1 MTSLTLKHPLIMRLQ
16 QRLAIGLGATLLLAT
31 LSGCASFRNA
41 APGDPLEPV
50 NRGIFS
56 FNSTFDHYLFKPIAK
71 GYDAAVPGLVKT
83 GVSNVFQNASDAQ
96 SIVSDALQLK
106 GQKLGDDL
114 GRVMINSTIGLAGIF
129 DLATPMG
136 IERGNEDLGQTLGY
150 WGLGSGPYLVLPFF
164 GPSSARDLVG
174 RYGDGL
180 IDPVSLVSSV
190 PARNSLTALRV
201 VDTRVA
207 LFPAEAL
214 MNQAAL
220 DRYTFMRS
228 AYLQRRQ
235 SLVLDGKRPKDE

>member
-1 MTSLTLKHPLIMRLQ
+1 MKSAAILTLTAVAALV
-16 QRLAIGLGATLLLAT
+16 LG
-31 LSGCASFRNA
+31 GCASFRNA
-41 APGDPLEPV
+41 APGDPLEPI

-71 GYDAAVPGLVKT
+71 GYDAAVPNPVKK

-106 GQKLGDDL
+106 GAKMGDDL
-114 GRVMINSTIGLAGIF
+114 GRVMINTTFGLGGIF

-150 WGLGSGPYLVLPFF
+150 WGIGAGPYVVIPFL

-174 RYGDGL
+174 RYGDGK
-180 IDPVSLVSSV
+180 IDPVALVSSV
-190 PARNSLTALRV
+190 PERNSLMGARV
-201 VDTRVA
+201 VDTRVS

-235 SLVLDGKRPKDE
+235 SLVLDGKRPKEE

>member
-1 MTSLTLKHPLIMRLQ
+1 MKSAILTICS
-16 QRLAIGLGATLLLAT
+16 IATLV

-41 APGDPLEPV
+41 APGDPLEPI

-71 GYDAAVPGLVKT
+71 GYDAAVPGPVKKS
-83 GVSNVFQNASDAQ
+83 VSNVFQNASDAQ

-106 GQKLGDDL
+106 GAKMGDDL
-114 GRVMINSTIGLAGIF
+114 GRVMINTTIGLGGLF

-150 WGLGSGPYLVLPFF
+150 WGLGAGPYLVIPFL
-164 GPSSARDLVG
+164 GPSTARDLVG
-174 RYGDGL
+174 RYGDGK
-180 IDPVSLVSSV
+180 IDPVALVSSV
-190 PARNSLTALRV
+190 PLRNTLMGKRV

-228 AYLQRRQ
+228 AYLQRRE
-235 SLVLDGKRPKDE
+235 SLVLDGKRPKED

>member
-1 MTSLTLKHPLIMRLQ
+1 MKSAAILTLTAVAALV
-16 QRLAIGLGATLLLAT
+16 LG
-31 LSGCASFRNA
+31 GCASFRNA
-41 APGDPLEPV
+41 APGDPLEPI

-71 GYDAAVPGLVKT
+71 GYDAAVPNPVKK

-106 GQKLGDDL
+106 GAKMGDDL
-114 GRVMINSTIGLAGIF
+114 GRVMINTTFGLGGIF

-150 WGLGSGPYLVLPFF
+150 WGIGAGPYVVIPFL

-174 RYGDGL
+174 RYGDGK
-180 IDPVSLVSSV
+180 IDPVALVSSV
-190 PARNSLTALRV
+190 PVRNSLMGARV
-201 VDTRVA
+201 VDTRVS

-235 SLVLDGKRPKDE
+235 SLVLDGNRPKEE

>member
-1 MTSLTLKHPLIMRLQ
+1 MKSAAILTLTAVARLV
-16 QRLAIGLGATLLLAT
+16 LG
-31 LSGCASFRNA
+31 GCASFRNA
-41 APGDPLEPV
+41 APGDPLEPI

-71 GYDAAVPGLVKT
+71 GYDAAVPNPVKK

-106 GQKLGDDL
+106 GAKMGDDL
-114 GRVMINSTIGLAGIF
+114 GRVMINTTFGLGGIF

-150 WGLGSGPYLVLPFF
+150 WGIGAGPYVVIPFL

-174 RYGDGL
+174 RYGDGK
-180 IDPVSLVSSV
+180 IDPVALVSSV
-190 PARNSLTALRV
+190 PVRNSLMGARV
-201 VDTRVA
+201 VDTRVS

-235 SLVLDGKRPKDE
+235 SLVLDGKRPKEE

>member
-1 MTSLTLKHPLIMRLQ
+1 MKSAAILTLTAVAALV
-16 QRLAIGLGATLLLAT
+16 LG
-31 LSGCASFRNA
+31 GCASFRNA
-41 APGDPLEPV
+41 APGDPLEPI

-71 GYDAAVPGLVKT
+71 GYDAAVPNPVKK

-96 SIVSDALQLK
+96 SIVSDTLQLK
-106 GQKLGDDL
+106 GAKMGDDL
-114 GRVMINSTIGLAGIF
+114 GRVMINTTFGLGGIF

-150 WGLGSGPYLVLPFF
+150 WGIGAGPYVVIPFL

-174 RYGDGL
+174 RYGDGK
-180 IDPVSLVSSV
+180 IDPVALVSSV
-190 PARNSLTALRV
+190 PVRNSLMGARV
-201 VDTRVA
+201 VDTRVS

-235 SLVLDGKRPKDE
+235 SLVLDGKRPKEE